1 MSNRIKSSEEVT
13 AEADEL
19 QKKLAG
25 LRKEARKLK
34 KLEEQAE
41 ADARRQ
47 KDIAYALEFVD
58 FAKRLRFQNGNDSYF
73 DYIAR
78 KLAESKATSGNVA
91 SVAVPATTLRQGEPS
106 GEGQRP

>member
-1 MSNRIKSSEEVT
+1 MSKNKTSETIT

-47 KDIAYALEFVD
+47 KDIAYALEFVE

>member
-1 MSNRIKSSEEVT
+1 MSSRIKSSEEIT

-47 KDIAYALEFVD
+47 KDIAYALEFVE

-91 SVAVPATTLRQGEPS
+91 SVATALRQGEPS

>member
-1 MSNRIKSSEEVT
+1 MSSRIKSSEEIT

-47 KDIAYALEFVD
+47 KDIAYALEFVE

-78 KLAESKATSGNVA
+78 KLAESKAKSGNVA
-91 SVAVPATTLRQGEPS
+91 SVATALRQGEPS

>member
-1 MSNRIKSSEEVT
+1 MSSRIKSSEEIT

-47 KDIAYALEFVD
+47 KDIAYSLEFVE

>member
-1 MSNRIKSSEEVT
+1 MSSRIKSSEEIT

-47 KDIAYALEFVD
+47 KDIAYALEFIE

-106 GEGQRP
+106 GKGQRP

>member
-1 MSNRIKSSEEVT
+1 MSSRIKSSEEIT

-47 KDIAYALEFVD
+47 KDIAYALEFVE
-58 FAKRLRFQNGNDSYF
+58 FAKRLRFQNGSDSYF